1 MMKQSLAGIALS
13 VSMAAGSAHA
23 ALTTIGTAD
32 YLGVDY
38 KLIYDD
44 DAPAGPVVWLDYTR
58 EPKHW
63 LTHNSW
69 AAGLG
74 SAITTYEVDPRYR
87 LTWVDASWRLPT
99 VGANPS
105 DGYYQTSSEMGHL
118 YYGEL
123 GLQSYPDRG
132 NTVVTADEL
141 NASEFDRLVNGYYW
155 MGPTGSYAAWAF
167 QMALGSQ
174 GFYDSG
180 ASLFGIAVRG
190 ARVSAVPLPP
200 AFWLYGSGLLA
211 LFGYG
216 RSRAPGG

>member
-13 VSMAAGSAHA
+13 LSMAAGSAHA

-63 LTHNSW
+63 LTQNSW

-74 SAITTYEVDPRYR
+74 SAITTYEIDPRYR
-87 LTWVDASWRLPT
+87 LTWIDAGWRLPT
-99 VGANPS
+99 VGANPGE
-105 DGYYQTSSEMGHL
+105 GYYQTSSEMGHL

-123 GLQSYPDRG
+123 GLLSYPDRG
-132 NTVVTADEL
+132 DTIVTAGEL
-141 NASEFDRLVNGYYW
+141 NASAFDHLVNGYYW
-155 MGPTGSYAAWAF
+155 MGPTGNYAAWAF

-180 ASLFGIAVRG
+180 ASLYGIAVRG
-190 ARVSAVPLPP
+190 AQVSAVPLPP
-200 AFWLYGSGLLA
+200 ALWLFGSGLLA
-211 LFGYG
+211 LFGG
-216 RSRAPGG
+216 RLSRAPGG